1 MNVNSIEQTDGPFP
15 DPDIRTDSRT
25 CSYPPAENKNEDVTE
40 SRSALNDAKDIE
52 HAPVR
57 DDPRYWSRVRKVSCY
72 FSPKRNNTNP
82 HSIEFYISD
91 CCSCLYACNSRLEY
105 L

>member
-25 CSYPPAENKNEDVTE
+25 CSYPPAENKNDGVTE

>member
-1 MNVNSIEQTDGPFP
+1 MNDNSIEQTDGPFP

-72 FSPKRNNTNP
+72 FFHGKNAHPVVNR
-82 HSIEFYISD
+82 I
-91 CCSCLYACNSRLEY
+91 LY
-105 L
+105 